1 MSEFSLMLF
10 HVGRAVFAISNIWL
24 MYSFLT
30 SKRPWWFQIIAF
42 VGTVAAHLFLRHLLT
57 PMGLDPYLIGYI
69 LALLY
74 LVPVALVF
82 KETIHTKFFI
92 VFMVVCFSHFNYIF
106 CLFLEQLL
114 FGHTVSIL
122 ILPGQLLELAA
133 IPLIRRYITP
143 HIKTMLEILDQQN
156 RIFIWFPFL
165 SYLLFAYYGI
175 QRQYLLSVFI
185 PLVLSTIII
194 FIAYYLIA
202 IAIAQTKCHQQLEQQ
217 LALQRDHY
225 RNLNDSIQETRVIRH
240 DMRHHLVMLL
250 EFLGKN
256 DAAAAQEYLNK
267 LCNFYDDSSL
277 PTVCRN
283 QLADALVCHYL
294 KLAKQKEINF
304 VTNLYI
310 PDDPGIHDLDLCV
323 IIGNCLENAFEACCK
338 LSDAKLRFIDIKA
351 TINKGYLVITIAN
364 SFNGLSNQQGDHAD
378 SSKEGT
384 EHGIGLNSVKTLAA
398 KYQGNC
404 SVSVE
409 EHVFTVFISLKIPE
423 RTGGV
428 VKYATYSGVR

>member
-1 MSEFSLMLF
+1 
-10 HVGRAVFAISNIWL
+10 
-24 MYSFLT
+24 
-30 SKRPWWFQIIAF
+30 
-42 VGTVAAHLFLRHLLT
+42 
-57 PMGLDPYLIGYI
+57 
-69 LALLY
+69 
-74 LVPVALVF
+74 
-82 KETIHTKFFI
+82 
-92 VFMVVCFSHFNYIF
+92 MVVCFSHFNYIF

-114 FGHTVSIL
+114 FGHMISSL
-122 ILPGQLLELAA
+122 ILAGQLLELAA

-143 HIKTMLEILDQQN
+143 HIKNILEILNRQN
-156 RIFIWFPFL
+156 RILIWFPFL

-175 QRQYLLSVFI
+175 QRKYLLSVFI

-194 FIAYYLIA
+194 FAAYYLIA
-202 IAIAQTKCHQQLEQQ
+202 IAIAQTKRHQQLEQQ

-225 RNLNDSIQETRVIRH
+225 RKLNDSIYDTRVIRH

-267 LCNFYDDSSL
+267 LCNFYDDSAL

-283 QLADALVCHYL
+283 QSADALICHYL
-294 KLAKQKEINF
+294 KLAKQKDIKF
-304 VTNLYI
+304 GTNLYI
-310 PDDPGIHDLDLCV
+310 PDNLGINDLDLCV
-323 IIGNCLENAFEACCK
+323 IIGNCLENAIEACCK

-364 SFNGLSNQQGDHAD
+364 SFNGLIKQQGDYAY

-404 SVSVE
+404 SLLVKE
-409 EHVFTVFISLKIPE
+409 QVFTLFISIKIPE
-423 RTGGV
+423 TTGRCGENIC
-428 VKYATYSGVR
+428 YS